1 MVIPHSFALLETY
14 TASEARASEATYLA
28 GDEYASR

>member
-14 TASEARASEATYLA
+14 TASETRVSETTYLT
-28 GDEYASR
+28 GNEYAAR